1 MLRSFSFKEIYQQLT
16 ILFTIFYQNTCS
28 NFVAM
33 TNETDYEEVRMPTGT
48 WSGFGFSKSMPES
61 TLKDLVSYSLLN
73 FLGNIWNVCKPEI
86 IQNRCRD
93 YINLKS
99 S

>member
-1 MLRSFSFKEIYQQLT
+1 
-16 ILFTIFYQNTCS
+16 
-28 NFVAM
+28 M

-73 FLGNIWNVCKPEI
+73 FLGNILNVC
-86 IQNRCRD
+86 
-93 YINLKS
+93 
-99 S
+99 